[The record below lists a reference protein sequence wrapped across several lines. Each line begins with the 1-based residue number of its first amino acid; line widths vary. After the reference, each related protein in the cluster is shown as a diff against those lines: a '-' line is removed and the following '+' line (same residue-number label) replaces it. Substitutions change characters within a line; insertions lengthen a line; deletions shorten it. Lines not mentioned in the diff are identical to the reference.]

1 MLKRKIRQGRI
12 GNASEERG
20 YSCGWSSQG
29 SLTSADKHLK
39 EVREQVMCVPG
50 GRALQAG
57 RPASPEALNTFL
69 ALP

>member
-1 MLKRKIRQGRI
+1 MPVRRGVTAVGRVARE
-12 GNASEERG
+12 ASL
-20 YSCGWSSQG
+20 Q
-29 SLTSADKHLK
+29 LTNKHLK

-50 GRALQAG
+50 GRALHAG